1 MYLWTAAIAFPVT
14 TWAFA
19 PLWAAILVGAVFG
32 ITSILV
38 MKRKEVSVRKGEKI
52 G

>member
-32 ITSILV
+32 ATSILV
-38 MKRKEVSVRKGEKI
+38 MKRKANKVKEEKV

>member
-19 PLWAAILVGAVFG
+19 PLWAAVLVGGIFG
-32 ITSILV
+32 LGSILL
-38 MKRKEVSVRKGEKI
+38 MKRKKEKI
-52 G
+52 ESRS